1 MLILYK
7 QSGDLKRHKV
17 TGFHLQVHRAFHRAP
32 IPGTTSRQCGHTP
45 ASGEPQEPNTEE
57 KKQRKVQCKSNIIP
71 QKSYWGHT
79 NDEQMSKDVSFTSGV
94 PQKVVVV
101 PLGSRPSL
109 QRPKSV
115 RTMCPCESSRMFSG
129 FRSLSKTRQR
139 NVYSKCIRA
148 QVYRCP
154 LGGAVASLFTCT
166 LCAESGGSQVH
177 LQFQQRRTW
186 LWAPGRFSLSGDGR
200 TAGVEKSK
208 HLSASV
214 SNKVIYSV
222 LILPY
227 CGLPLHRWRSPAQ
240 STACQ

>member
-1 MLILYK
+1 M
-7 QSGDLKRHKV
+7 
-17 TGFHLQVHRAFHRAP
+17 
-32 IPGTTSRQCGHTP
+32 
-45 ASGEPQEPNTEE
+45 
-57 KKQRKVQCKSNIIP
+57 
-71 QKSYWGHT
+71 
-79 NDEQMSKDVSFTSGV
+79 
-94 PQKVVVV
+94 V
-101 PLGSRPSL
+101 PLASRPSL

-115 RTMCPCESSRMFSG
+115 RTMWPCESNRMFSG

-222 LILPY
+222 LILPD
-227 CGLPLHRWRSPAQ
+227 CGLPLHR
-240 STACQ
+240 